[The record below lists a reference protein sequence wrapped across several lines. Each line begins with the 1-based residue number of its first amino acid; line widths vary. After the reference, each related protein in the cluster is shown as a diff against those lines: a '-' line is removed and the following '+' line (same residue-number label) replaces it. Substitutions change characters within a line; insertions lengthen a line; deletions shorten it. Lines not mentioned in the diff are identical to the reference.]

1 MACTSKERLER
12 WTRKSAQRALVA
24 SADAT
29 RFYSNERAARSARLG
44 VQLAKG
50 RDKSVTE
57 ERLAGVLAARKR
69 RESL

>member
-12 WTRKSAQRALVA
+12 WKRKTAQRALVS
-24 SADAT
+24 SADGV
-29 RFYSNERAARSARLG
+29 RYQSNERYARSARLG

-57 ERLAGVLAARKR
+57 ERLADVLAARKR

>member
-12 WTRKSAQRALVA
+12 WKRKTAQRALVS

-29 RFYSNERAARSARLG
+29 RFCSDERAARSARLAA
-44 VQLAKG
+44 QLWKG
-50 RDKSVTE
+50 NDRSVTE

>member
-29 RFYSNERAARSARLG
+29 RFCSDERAARSARLG

-69 RESL
+69 RESV